1 MDPLHFFIALGP
13 LAAYAAL
20 MGWTNLRGKPF
31 VTSGARDAAALG
43 VALTGVA
50 VAGPLELFLPESANR
65 WFPGG
70 IWILLLL
77 LYSLSL
83 SLVVL
88 LLRPRIIIYNV
99 SQEDLRPRLAAVVK
113 QLDEESRWA
122 GDCVT
127 LPNLHIQLTIE
138 FQPWTRVVQLVS
150 AGGLQDP
157 LGWKKLE
164 RALVGELKETKSPP
178 LPIGYVMLVVG
189 LLIAVGAAT
198 WMSLAHQEV
207 KETFGEMFHQ

>member
-1 MDPLHFFIALGP
+1 MDPLHFFIAMGP

-20 MGWTNLRGKPF
+20 MGLTNTLGRPF

-43 VALTGVA
+43 VALSGVA

-70 IWILLLL
+70 IWVLLLL

-88 LLRPRIIIYNV
+88 LMRPRIVVYNV
-99 SQEDLRPRLAAVVK
+99 SLEDFRPQISSVVK
-113 QLDEESRWA
+113 QLDAEARWA

-127 LPNLHIQLTIE
+127 LPSRHLQLTIE
-138 FQPWTRVVQLVS
+138 FQPWTRTAQLVS
-150 AGGLQDP
+150 AGGQQDP
-157 LGWKKLE
+157 LAWKQLE
-164 RALVGELKETKSPP
+164 RLLAKELRQTKSPA
-178 LPIGYVMLVVG
+178 LPIGYAMIGLG
-189 LLIAVGAAT
+189 LLLAIGSAT
-198 WMSLAHQEV
+198 WMFLARQSVVESLV
-207 KETFGEMFHQ
+207 EMLRL

>member
-1 MDPLHFFIALGP
+1 MDPLHFFIAMGP
-13 LAAYAAL
+13 LAAYSAL
-20 MGWTNLRGKPF
+20 MGRTNTLGRPF

-50 VAGPLELFLPESANR
+50 AAGPLELFLPESANR

-88 LLRPRIIIYNV
+88 LLRPRVVVYNV
-99 SQEDLRPRLAAVVK
+99 GLEDFRPRLASVVK
-113 QLDEESRWA
+113 QLDNDSRWA

-127 LPNLHIQLTIE
+127 LPSLHVQLTIE
-138 FQPWTRVVQLVS
+138 YQPWTRTVQLVS
-150 AGGLQDP
+150 AGGRQDP
-157 LGWKKLE
+157 LGWKQVE
-164 RALVGELKETKSPP
+164 RSLAKELREVKSPS
-178 LPIGYVMLVVG
+178 LPIGYG
-189 LLIAVGAAT
+189 LLAFGLLLACGSAIWVTLARQSVAD
-198 WMSLAHQEV
+198 SLA
-207 KETFGEMFHQ
+207 EMLRL

>member
-13 LAAYAAL
+13 LSAYAAL
-20 MGWTNLRGKPF
+20 MGWINLRGKPF

-77 LYSLSL
+77 LYSLTL

-99 SQEDLRPRLAAVVK
+99 SQEDLRPRLASVVK

-127 LPNLHIQLTIE
+127 LPNLQLQLTIE

-150 AGGLQDP
+150 AGGHQDP
-157 LGWKKLE
+157 LGWKRLE
-164 RALVGELKETKSPP
+164 RALAKELVDVKSAR
-178 LPIGYVMLVVG
+178 LPIGYIMLLLG
-189 LLIAVGAAT
+189 LLVSLGAAT
-198 WMSLAHQEV
+198 WMSLDHASVKATFDEV
-207 KETFGEMFHQ
+207 FHL